1 MGRILRKKPA
11 AAKKRRK
18 AEAEA
23 QPPQGGAGSASAAA
37 EERQPAENRP
47 VRPTPPPRKAPA
59 PAGGGGPAGAESA
72 ERFWQR
78 AIRFLRE
85 VKVELKKVTW
95 PSRKQTV
102 GSTIV
107 VIVLVLLISTFLG
120 LVDLALSTVVRAIF
134 R

>member
-23 QPPQGGAGSASAAA
+23 QPPQGGAEPASAAA
-37 EERQPAENRP
+37 EERRPAENRP
-47 VRPTPPPRKAPA
+47 VRTAPPPRKAPA
-59 PAGGGGPAGAESA
+59 QAGGGAPAGAESA

-95 PSRKQTV
+95 PSRKQAM

-134 R
+134 G